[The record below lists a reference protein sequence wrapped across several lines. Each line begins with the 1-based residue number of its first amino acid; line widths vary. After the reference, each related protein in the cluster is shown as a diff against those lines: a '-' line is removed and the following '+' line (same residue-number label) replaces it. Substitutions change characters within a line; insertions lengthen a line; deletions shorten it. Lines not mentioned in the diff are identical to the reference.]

1 MLLVTLKRHNYRN
14 SLVDK
19 IFQNKGTRRKKI
31 KVAMKLWLGPIA
43 SFSRRGNCKPSG
55 NLPPT
60 STKVN
65 TKVLTCAAEEESPF
79 RKWQVD
85 LSIWQP
91 RLLNPHRNLHNVSQE
106 FPILQWLLPLLLPHW
121 FGLKGGKSSP
131 YSSYWNLNFLF
142 VSKGQ
147 LKQLNKTFQRLEERE
162 RNLDNPIY
170 KGWHAVLN
178 WPTWFHFSYR
188 LLSITHPW
196 THT

>member
-1 MLLVTLKRHNYRN
+1 MTWPHHF
-14 SLVDK
+14 
-19 IFQNKGTRRKKI
+19 IFQTR
-31 KVAMKLWLGPIA
+31 KLQV
-43 SFSRRGNCKPSG
+43 SG

-65 TKVLTCAAEEESPF
+65 TKVLTCAIEEESPF
-79 RKWQVD
+79 RKWQLD

-91 RLLNPHRNLHNVSQE
+91 WLLNPHRNLHNVSQE
-106 FPILQWLLPLLLPHW
+106 FPTLQWLLPLLLPHW
-121 FGLKGGKSSP
+121 FGLEGGKSSP

-147 LKQLNKTFQRLEERE
+147 LKQLNKTFQRREERE
-162 RNLDNPIY
+162 RNLDNQIY

-178 WPTWFHFSYR
+178 WPTWFHFSYH
-188 LLSITHPW
+188 LLSITHRW